1 MAEVTKAQVTE
12 VQDANIQTE
21 LRKAIAEIKEKVA
34 NASHAVLELADTLYK
49 WKQTTA
55 WGEIERQLEDQNIV
69 KESVRKKL
77 VAIAQN
83 KTLMKQD
90 LWDNLPIGYNHLYPL
105 SQIKPDKLQQLV
117 EKGKVHSG
125 LTVEESNNLKSQFT
139 NKKPSSGRTRAPTK
153 QTYPLKFTVSLEI
166 PSVRS
171 QVKSAITE
179 FKEHIYS
186 IDPDA
191 VFHE

>member
-12 VQDANIQTE
+12 VQDANIETN

-55 WGEIERQLEDQNIV
+55 WGEIERELEDRNIV

-105 SQIKPDKLQQLV
+105 SQIKPEKLQQLV
-117 EKGKVHSG
+117 QKGKIHAG
-125 LTVEESNNLKSQFT
+125 LTVEESNELKSKFAE
-139 NKKPSSGRTRAPTK
+139 KKSSSSRTRTPTT
-153 QTYPLKFTVSLEI
+153 QTYQLKFTVSLEI

-171 QVKSAITE
+171 QVKSAIAE
-179 FKEHIYS
+179 FKEHIKT
-186 IDPDA
+186 IDPDV
-191 VFHE
+191 VFYE